1 MKLVISKHSFLLG
14 LRQKNTGVSTWNTK
28 MCEVAVPFKLR
39 MLVGHT
45 HHVFA
50 FWNIGF
56 ESLLCALFRKKLVYL
71 SWGYAERGLLR
82 TLIERFFLRRCK
94 IIFVNEL
101 ITKKKLEQIVM
112 FNCVHIPFY
121 IDRGFFCPDSGEST
135 RQSFLFCNGENGRS
149 LDLINAIAD
158 AGFSVI
164 WCVGSVER
172 FSPLV
177 NANVH
182 LVGHLSYEELRDL
195 YRKCSLFI
203 MPLSQ
208 LDYCSGQTTCMEAL
222 SCGARVLISSSVT
235 SNIFSWMEEKNVVI
249 IENNMSKEWVD
260 KINDLLSD
268 PLRRNVSALQ
278 QWPDGVK
285 IFLDKVSGI

>member
-14 LRQKNTGVSTWNTK
+14 VRQQNTGVSTWNTK

-50 FWNIGF
+50 FWTIGF

-71 SWGYAERGLLR
+71 AWGYAENGPLR
-82 TLIERFFLRRCK
+82 TQIERFFLQRCK
-94 IIFVNEL
+94 MIFVNDF
-101 ITKKKLEQIVM
+101 ITKRKLEKKFM
-112 FNCVHIPFY
+112 LNCVHIPFY
-121 IDRGFFCPDSGEST
+121 IDRGFFCPDSVESY
-135 RQSFLFCNGENGRS
+135 RQNFLFCNGENGRS
-149 LDLINAIAD
+149 LDLINSIAD
-158 AGFSVI
+158 SGFPII

-182 LVGHLSYEELRDL
+182 LVEQLSYEELRDL
-195 YRKCSLFI
+195 YRRCSLFI
-203 MPLSQ
+203 MPLTQ

-222 SCGARVLISSSVT
+222 SCGARVVISNSVT
-235 SNIFSWMEEKNVVI
+235 SSIFSSMDEENVVI
-249 IENNMSKEWVD
+249 IEQNRSKEWID
-260 KINDLLSD
+260 KINNLLSD
-268 PLRRNVSALQ
+268 GVHRNVSALQ
-278 QWPDGVK
+278 HWPDGTK